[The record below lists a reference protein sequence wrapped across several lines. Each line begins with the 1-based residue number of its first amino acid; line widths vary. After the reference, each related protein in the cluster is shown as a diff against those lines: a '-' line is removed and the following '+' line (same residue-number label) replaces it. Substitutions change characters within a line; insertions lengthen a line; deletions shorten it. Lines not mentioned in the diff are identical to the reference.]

1 MLLYQLIKRYCRDCI
16 NIKVFDKNNKI
27 INSIVDSMNIK
38 DIKTDLTLYP
48 NLNDMN
54 ISKNIYMYDY
64 TNISSSKFIKNI
76 YIHKNKE
83 SDKINNV
90 LIINNIDEYKEIIKN
105 NIENTT
111 NTIILINKN
120 DVDNYKGWTK
130 NIFSNFIILHKDVD
144 NYHNHSDNIKSN
156 IFNYY
161 ELMYFT
167 DKILNLKLNIKYFLI
182 KSSCLGC
189 FRNRNH
195 IIFCDTIHICIKHNS
210 KNLIINNKQL
220 FENKNINIE
229 KYDSDNYFI
238 LNLKNKAK
246 IKIHLYHINQDKII
260 IRNNEEKYISLNE
273 LGSVKRYSYGPCRVN
288 CLQNPNSYLKRIY
301 GDNVFGGLKHKNL
314 VIKIPKFIYN
324 CYYNQWSSFTS
335 DYWKNKQIEHLYKIY
350 KILTDNN
357 IKCWIDCGTLLGA
370 ARNNFIP
377 LFDDDTDIGIMQED
391 FYKANSI
398 LNRNNIQKHININY
412 INNGKIFMEF
422 YNMKTSYNKKENL
435 NYTFTCNNN
444 LLCEFRQYIKINN
457 KYISKKDNIVSNAH
471 RIPGLL
477 QKRAVDCKHFDKLE
491 TIKLGCYNFKCPS
504 DYKEYL
510 ECSARYGK
518 NSIEGNP
525 IRDCKPGVV
534 VLYDDFM

>member
-16 NIKVFDKNNKI
+16 NVKVFDKNNKM
-27 INSIVDSMNIK
+27 INYIVDSMNIK

-48 NLNDMN
+48 NLSHMN

-64 TNISSSKFIKNI
+64 TNISSTKFIKNI

-144 NYHNHSDNIKSN
+144 NYHNHSDNIKGN

-167 DKILNLKLNIKYFLI
+167 DKILNSKLNIKYFLI

-229 KYDSDNYFI
+229 NYDFDNYFI

-246 IKIHLYHINQDKII
+246 IKIHLYHINEDKII

-273 LGSVKRYSYGPCRVN
+273 LGSFKRYSYGPCRVN

-301 GDNVFGGLKHKNL
+301 GDNVFSELKHKNL

-335 DYWKNKQIEHLYKIY
+335 NYWKNKQIEHLYKIY

-422 YNMKTSYNKKENL
+422 YNMKRLIIKKK
-435 NYTFTCNNN
+435 T
-444 LLCEFRQYIKINN
+444 
-457 KYISKKDNIVSNAH
+457 
-471 RIPGLL
+471 
-477 QKRAVDCKHFDKLE
+477 
-491 TIKLGCYNFKCPS
+491 
-504 DYKEYL
+504 
-510 ECSARYGK
+510 
-518 NSIEGNP
+518 
-525 IRDCKPGVV
+525 
-534 VLYDDFM
+534 